1 MTYKEL
7 NETMTED
14 AFRLKRI
21 LGDGRTWACGDIA
34 DELYMEECHVLFILA
49 QMEHFKMVSRKVS
62 GRYYLTPEYLQAC
75 QSQ

>member
-21 LGDGRTWACGDIA
+21 LADGRTWAYGDIA
-34 DELYMEECHVLFILA
+34 DELYMDECRVLFILA
-49 QMEHFKMVSRKVS
+49 QMEYFKMVRRNVW
-62 GRYYLTPEYLQAC
+62 GRYSLTLEYRQAC
-75 QSQ
+75 QGK

>member
-21 LGDGRTWACGDIA
+21 L
-34 DELYMEECHVLFILA
+34 A
-49 QMEHFKMVSRKVS
+49 QMEHFKMVGRKVS
-62 GRYYLTPEYLQAC
+62 GRYYLTPEYRQAC
-75 QSQ
+75 QGK